1 MHFKG
6 TFLAIVVTYIT
17 YICYGTM
24 IGSVYLAN
32 ASGSVG
38 MLYINLSDLSLT

>member
-1 MHFKG
+1 MHIQG

-38 MLYINLSDLSLT
+38 ML

>member
-1 MHFKG
+1 MSVCVKLQG

-38 MLYINLSDLSLT
+38 RSI